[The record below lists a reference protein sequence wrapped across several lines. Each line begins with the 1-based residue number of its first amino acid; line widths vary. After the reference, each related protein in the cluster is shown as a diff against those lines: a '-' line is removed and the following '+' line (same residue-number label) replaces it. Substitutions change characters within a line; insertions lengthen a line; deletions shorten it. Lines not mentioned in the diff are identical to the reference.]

1 MRALF
6 QLIGI
11 HGDGAIARVQN
22 WSLYPGA
29 SVPTWLLVLLGVV
42 GLAAAVLNFLPQN
55 TMPLRNRFL
64 LAFLRLAGFA
74 LALLLL
80 VQLELR
86 IALEWKLPPRVALL
100 ADASQSMDLQDAGGH
115 TRREAAQ
122 EFAGGLVRGL
132 GDRVSL
138 SRYAF
143 AWHLEPGDGAKAMAG
158 ATGLARALGETLRL
172 EDNLDAVILLT
183 DGNDTGGDRGTLVAP
198 LLASRGVPVYPVVF
212 GRPEPPAR
220 AEVRIASAAPYVRLG
235 DETVV
240 GAVLTSSGL
249 EEQVVRVSLFDK
261 AQAEPLAVKEDIR
274 LGKTPVPVRF
284 VVKPN
289 RAGEH
294 LYRIV
299 LDGVKGGTT
308 AHRLAAEH
316 RLDVVD
322 ARIRVLYIDIPR
334 DERKILGHWLARDP
348 VVDLATLTML
358 PKGGWYGQGALR
370 HKDIGD
376 GLPGQESDLYQYDV
390 LILGDI
396 PRSYFR
402 QGGDLAETKLRWL
415 CEFVARRGGGL
426 ITLGG
431 YASYAAGGYQESPLA
446 AILPFDIG
454 ITGDPQVA
462 KEFAVAPTAIGQVH
476 PLMVLEP
483 EADANREAWFDLP
496 TLEGCNRVGAIKP
509 GASLLAV
516 RQLPEGAMP
525 VIAIQDAGKGK
536 VLSLTAD
543 TTWRWELMREAEAPD
558 YFRRF
563 WGNSVR
569 YLAPDPR
576 RQPGRPDIQRARTDP
591 AVGETLT
598 LSTRLMDKLYQPV
611 RAADLVITVTS
622 PSGVTVAHYPR
633 DSRSRPGLYEYEV
646 PLTEPG
652 DWSVTAS
659 NGTQVTVSTFHAGES
674 QEELDDPRA
683 RPERMAEL
691 AAATGG
697 RAFSP
702 EESKALEEAVRA
714 RTRTVTRTHVVAL
727 WNLPLTLFLFFTL
740 VCVDCLVRKRRGMA

>member
-1 MRALF
+1 MKFLF
-6 QLIGI
+6 QLLGI
-11 HGDGAIARVQN
+11 HGEGAIAKVTD
-22 WSLYPGA
+22 WSFYAGA
-29 SVPTWLLVLLGVV
+29 SVPTWLLILLGVV
-42 GLAAAVLNFLPQN
+42 GLAAAALNFLPQN
-55 TMPLRNRFL
+55 TMPLRNRLL
-64 LAFLRLAGFA
+64 LAALRLGGFG
-74 LALLLL
+74 LALLMLI
-80 VQLELR
+80 QLELR
-86 IALEWKLPPRVALL
+86 FAIDWKQPPRVALL

-122 EFAGGLVRGL
+122 DLASRLVRDL

-143 AWHLEPGDGAKAMAG
+143 AWHVEPGDGAKPMAG
-158 ATGLARALGETLRL
+158 ATGLTRALGDTLRL

-183 DGNDTGGDRGTLVAP
+183 DGNDTGGDRGTLVVP

-212 GRPEPPAR
+212 GSPEPPAR

-240 GAVLTSSGL
+240 GAVLTASGL
-249 EEQVVRVSLFDK
+249 EEQVVRVSLYDK
-261 AQAEPLAVKEDIR
+261 GLSEPLAVKENIR
-274 LGKTPVPVRF
+274 LGKTPVAVRF

-289 RAGEH
+289 RVGEH
-294 LYRIV
+294 VYRIV
-299 LDGVKGGTT
+299 LDGVHGGTT

-334 DERKILGHWLARDP
+334 DERKMLGHWLARDP

-358 PKGGWYGQGALR
+358 PKSGWYGQGALR

-426 ITLGG
+426 VTLGG
-431 YASYAAGGYQESPLA
+431 YSAYAAGGYQDSPLA
-446 AILPFDIG
+446 SILPFEIAVP
-454 ITGDPQVA
+454 GDPQVA
-462 KEFAVAPTAIGQVH
+462 KEFPLLPTAMGQVH
-476 PLMVLEP
+476 PIMQLEVDA
-483 EADANREAWFDLP
+483 EANREFWSDLP
-496 TLEGCNRVGAIKP
+496 SLEGCNRVGAVKP

-525 VIAIQDAGKGK
+525 VIAVQDVGKGK
-536 VLSLTAD
+536 VLSLAAD
-543 TTWRWELMREAEAPD
+543 TTWRWEMMREPEAPD
-558 YFRRF
+558 GFRRF
-563 WGNSVR
+563 WGNSLR
-569 YLAPDPR
+569 FLAPDPR
-576 RQPGRPDIQRARTDP
+576 RQPGRPEIQRSRSDP

-598 LSTRLMDKLYQPV
+598 LSTRLIDKLYQPV
-611 RAADLVITVTS
+611 RGADLVVTVTS
-622 PSGVTVAHYPR
+622 PSGTQVVYYPR

-652 DWSVTAS
+652 SWTVTAS
-659 NGTQVTVSTFHAGES
+659 NRTEVTVSSFQAGNSE
-674 QEELDDPRA
+674 EELDDPRA

-697 RAFSP
+697 HAFAPDQGDALMKSICAR
-702 EESKALEEAVRA
+702 SK
-714 RTRTVTRTHVVAL
+714 TVSRTHVVAL
-727 WNLPLTLFLFFTL
+727 WNLPLTLFLFFIL